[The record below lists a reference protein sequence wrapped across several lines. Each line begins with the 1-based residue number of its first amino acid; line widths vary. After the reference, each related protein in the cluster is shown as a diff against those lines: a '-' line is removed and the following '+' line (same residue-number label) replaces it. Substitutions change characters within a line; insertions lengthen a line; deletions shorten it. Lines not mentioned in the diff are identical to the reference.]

1 MGKLNMEGQELR
13 DYIAL
18 SASIIEPC
26 IEDVY
31 INKRLL
37 MDVGMPAERVDDFIE
52 ELIRQYDSF
61 YQGLD
66 EDEYNECVMQEKER
80 VMEDLSKTPEE
91 RIGHIPEKPDLADL
105 CRENMDHM
113 ERNIRQ
119 IMFMKRGMENMGVD
133 AYGIACAIMDS
144 AREYDEK
151 YSNMPDDEFDKALFD
166 RMLERLLGEPVD
178 EDIDPETAA

>member
-13 DYIAL
+13 DYIEL
-18 SASIIEPC
+18 SASIMEPC
-26 IEDVY
+26 IEDVF

-52 ELIRQYDSF
+52 EMIRQHDSF

-66 EDEYNECVMQEKER
+66 EDEYNEYMIREKEK
-80 VMEDLSKTPEE
+80 VLEQLSLPREE

-105 CRENMDHM
+105 CRENMNHM

-119 IMFMKRGMENMGVD
+119 VMFMKRGMEIMGVD
-133 AYGIACAIMDS
+133 PYSIACAIMDS

-151 YSNMPDDEFDKALFD
+151 YSGMPDDEFDKALFD

-178 EDIDPETAA
+178 EEIDPETAA